1 MMHGVVTL
9 SCEATIS
16 LVVSNTNRQTRLID
30 AVVDTG
36 YTGFLSL
43 PREIIVALN
52 LPWTGI
58 DRGTLGDGS
67 EVNFEVYAATVIWD
81 GQYRNIP
88 VNEAETDP
96 LVGMRLLYGYD
107 LYIRAVEGGN
117 VTIKPVE

>member
-1 MMHGVVTL
+1 MMQGVVNL
-9 SCEATIS
+9 SCEATIP
-16 LVVSNTNRQTRLID
+16 LVVSNQNRQTQLID
-30 AVVDTG
+30 AVIDTG

-52 LPWTGI
+52 LPWSGI

-81 GQYRNIP
+81 GQYQNIP

-96 LVGMRLLYGYD
+96 LIGMSLLYGYD
-107 LYIRAVEGGN
+107 LQIRAVEGGI
-117 VTIKPVE
+117 VTIKAVA